1 MAVGKRRPVAGLIAV
16 FVVVVLVIVGVRA
29 WQLIAP
35 ALGWT
40 SPVIATVPPEL
51 PAGLARARAGRYL
64 GVCEHF
70 FAPAGRFQ
78 WHTSLLLQRIKFRA
92 GCLDFF

>member
-1 MAVGKRRPVAGLIAV
+1 MAVGKRRPIAGLIAA

-40 SPVIATVPPEL
+40 SPVGISMSAKKT
-51 PAGLARARAGRYL
+51 A
-64 GVCEHF
+64 
-70 FAPAGRFQ
+70 
-78 WHTSLLLQRIKFRA
+78 
-92 GCLDFF
+92 